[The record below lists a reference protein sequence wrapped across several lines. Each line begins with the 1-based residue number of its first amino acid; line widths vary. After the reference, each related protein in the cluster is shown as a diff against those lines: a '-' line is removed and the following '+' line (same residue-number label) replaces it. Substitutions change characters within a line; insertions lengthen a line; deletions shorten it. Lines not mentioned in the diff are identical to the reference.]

1 MKLLTS
7 RARRAWLAAALAGAV
22 VTTLPLAA
30 QQLTP
35 GAGPAGPAVN
45 PRPVAGPGGGPITG
59 PTVAPAP
66 ALSQPAAGPPV
77 AAGKPS
83 WTQAMPDTAGAA
95 TLAPQIP
102 PPIPTAADKLP
113 VSLFRLPSRFHV
125 EVYASGMVQARS
137 LRLDPQ
143 GTLFVSTRTLDRI
156 YAVTDKNGKKEV
168 KTLVAGLRWP
178 NGIALQDG
186 TLYIAELNKISK
198 IDDVEHH
205 LNDAKPTVIYSDLPS
220 YEPHGWKFLAVGPDN
235 RLYFNVGAPCNIC
248 IPPPTNAQ
256 IRSIKLDGSDPQI
269 FARGIRQVVGI
280 DFQPGTGVMY
290 FTENQ
295 RDWLSEDQ
303 PQDKLNRVLHPGKD
317 NFGFPYCDGGDI
329 PDPIYGWG
337 HSCSEFTKPVVQ
349 LGPHSAPLGMR
360 FYTGHMF
367 PVRYHD
373 AIFITRHGSWNRTR
387 KFGGDVVVAFL
398 NRDGT
403 VRLVEPFMTGFLQNN
418 KYVARPVDIEFM
430 NDGSM
435 LLSDDWNGAV
445 YRITY
450 GPQHLSMRH

>member
-1 MKLLTS
+1 MNLVSLRT
-7 RARRAWLAAALAGAV
+7 RRAWLAAALASGVFAPW
-22 VTTLPLAA
+22 PLAA
-30 QQLTP
+30 QQSAP
-35 GAGPAGPAVN
+35 GVGRAGPTSA
-45 PRPVAGPGGGPITG
+45 
-59 PTVAPAP
+59 
-66 ALSQPAAGPPV
+66 ALSQPAGGPGV

-83 WTQAMPDTAGAA
+83 WTQAMPDTPGAVA
-95 TLAPQIP
+95 LAPQIA
-102 PPIPTAADKLP
+102 PPIPTAADRLPVGLFKLP
-113 VSLFRLPSRFHV
+113 KNFHV
-125 EVYASGMVQARS
+125 EVYAGDMVQARS

-156 YAVTDKNGKKEV
+156 YVVTDKNGRKEV
-168 KTLVAGLRWP
+168 KTLVTGLRWP
-178 NGIALQDG
+178 NGIALHDG
-186 TLYIAELNKISK
+186 TLYIAELSKISK

-248 IPPPTNAQ
+248 MPPPTNAQ

-269 FARGIRQVVGI
+269 VAHGIRQVVGI

-317 NFGFPYCDGGDI
+317 NFGFPYCGGGDI

-337 HSCSEFTKPVVQ
+337 HSCNEFTKPVAQ

-367 PVRYHD
+367 PARYHD
-373 AIFITRHGSWNRTR
+373 AIFIARHGSWNRTK

-430 NDGSM
+430 RDGSM

-450 GPQHLSMRH
+450 GPPPLSMRR